1 MPRQRID
8 YNRIT
13 YQFPDDF
20 PERLKR
26 FQQESGLSW
35 AEIARRIGTYPHTL
49 WRWRCIGV
57 RPSAEHMM
65 ALLDLAHSLGLS
77 HLFTGWTGPD
87 GARHE
92 SSAEAV
98 PPQSRSPGR
107 KAAQRQGGSTRPG

>member
-8 YNRIT
+8 YNRTT

-26 FQQESGLSW
+26 FQEESGLSW

-49 WRWRCIGV
+49 WRWRNIGV
-57 RPSAEHMM
+57 RPSTEHMM
-65 ALLDLAHSLGLS
+65 ALLDLAHSLGLG

-87 GARHE
+87 GTWHE
-92 SSAEAV
+92 TFAEANA
-98 PPQSRSPGR
+98 PHSRSPGR
-107 KAAQRQGGSTRPG
+107 ETAQRQGGGNLLG

>member
-20 PERLKR
+20 QERLER
-26 FQQESGLSW
+26 LQQESGLPW

-49 WRWRCIGV
+49 WRWRNIGV

-65 ALLDLAHSLGLS
+65 ALLDLADSLGLG
-77 HLFTGWTGPD
+77 HLFTGRTGPD
-87 GARHE
+87 EARRE
-92 SSAEAV
+92 TSAQAV
-98 PPQSRSPGR
+98 PPRR
-107 KAAQRQGGSTRPG
+107 GGSDRNRRG